1 MAAVAGGQ
9 VDAEA
14 LVALKD
20 LLNRLGGETVCTEEV
35 RKGLFIRPRNIRTNQ
50 SLKNAQPFVCRPPK
64 WAGMDYKGRFT
75 FNYFHT
81 VMYVSSL
88 IISNPH
94 PT

>member
-50 SLKNAQPFVCRPPK
+50 S
-64 WAGMDYKGRFT
+64 
-75 FNYFHT
+75 
-81 VMYVSSL
+81 
-88 IISNPH
+88 
-94 PT
+94 